1 MMKKFLLIAAVA
13 TASAA
18 LAPAQTNVGSIPS
31 SMTRQDSS
39 FLKDVVEGNMDEVK
53 LGQLALQNATSDR
66 VKSFGQH
73 MIDDHT
79 RMGDEVRGLAASK
92 NVNVAS
98 DIGIVDKASYKM
110 LAMKTGA
117 NFDKDYIRDMVK
129 DHETDLAAFRKEVNT
144 GSDPDVK
151 AAAQKAIPTLEEHL
165 RMARE
170 IASELGVSVK

>member
-1 MMKKFLLIAAVA
+1 MKNFLVLAA
-13 TASAA
+13 AA
-18 LAPAQTNVGSIPS
+18 AMAICAHAQTRAGTTPLSI
-31 SMTRQDSS
+31 THQDSA
-39 FLKDVVEGNMDEVK
+39 FLKDAAEGGMDEVK
-53 LGQLALQNATSDR
+53 LGELALQNATSDR
-66 VKSFGQH
+66 VKKFGRR

-79 RMGDEVRGLAASK
+79 RMGDEIKGLAASK

-110 LAMKTGA
+110 LAMKTGEA
-117 NFDKDYIRDMVK
+117 FDKDYIRDMVK
-129 DHETDLAAFRKEVNT
+129 DHETDLAAFRKEVNN

-170 IASELGVSVK
+170 IAAELGVNVK